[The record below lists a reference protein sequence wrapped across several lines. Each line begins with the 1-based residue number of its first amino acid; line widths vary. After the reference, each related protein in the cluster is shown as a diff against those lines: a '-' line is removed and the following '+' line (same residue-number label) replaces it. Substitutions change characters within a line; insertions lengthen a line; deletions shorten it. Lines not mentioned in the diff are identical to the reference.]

1 MNSSLR
7 LEEIDEG
14 PQNVSQEAGQNNSSG
29 VSEFSTYQGSNFA
42 RISLIIG
49 KSELEQMLKQMTFT
63 RSETLYLIALLHS
76 RTIEESPSDNFLAA
90 IAIPRIASPTEL
102 ADANKALRQDSKF
115 INKNATMMGSPRQ
128 PTTIENL
135 PEELL
140 SNIFIRLLA
149 KQLAQMRSVSKSWNS
164 LLSKSS
170 FVKTQLHHS
179 IYNKDKTLFHFS
191 DDHYYGFKLTVNP
204 NPQLI
209 SFIKLPPNP
218 ESPHTSIQV
227 IDSVDGLICSSY
239 SDTAIQI
246 WNPSLSTLLDLP
258 PYSMPSDEYDSIKI
272 FFRFGFDPKT
282 DDYKVV
288 KLTAFADGSS
298 VIWWMDVEIYSMKKG
313 SWKFITERVPSH
325 ITWIDENEVVC
336 VDGHDGHLHWLGH
349 FGEEKV
355 SKMIL
360 VFDLGSETFHEIP
373 FPDSIVAFKCGR
385 LDALGVL
392 GGKLCVMSR
401 DEDEDVGCVVWVM
414 KEYGVAESWVKH
426 HVFSQFIGDT
436 YPFGFTSANK
446 FLIQDQYYRLVLYD
460 PVTEEAQI
468 LKNDFSFPEY
478 EAGKIVE
485 YVDSLVWV
493 APVKCEIV
501 DGGGQN
507 WN

>member
-1 MNSSLR
+1 MNSSLS
-7 LEEIDEG
+7 LEEIDEE
-14 PQNVSQEAGQNNSSG
+14 PQHVSQEAGRNNSSG
-29 VSEFSTYQGSNFA
+29 VSELSTYQGSNFA
-42 RISLIIG
+42 RISLING
-49 KSELEQMLKQMTFT
+49 KSELEQMLKQLTFT

-90 IAIPRIASPTEL
+90 SKISRIASP
-102 ADANKALRQDSKF
+102 ADANKGSTMGTGPIALRQDSKF
-115 INKNATMMGSPRQ
+115 IYKNATMMGSPRQ
-128 PTTIENL
+128 STTIENL
-135 PEELL
+135 PNELL
-140 SNIFIRLLA
+140 VNIFIRLLA
-149 KQLAQMRSVSKSWNS
+149 KQLAQMRSISKSWNS

-170 FVKTQLHHS
+170 FVRTQLNHS
-179 IYNKDKTLFHFS
+179 IYNQDKTLFHFS
-191 DDHYYGFKLTVNP
+191 DDHYYGFKLSVNP

-218 ESPHTSIQV
+218 ESPHTSIRV
-227 IDSVDGLICSSY
+227 IDSVNGLICSSY

-246 WNPSLSTLLDLP
+246 WNPSLSTLLNLP

-313 SWKFITERVPSH
+313 SWKLITERVPSH
-325 ITWIDENEVVC
+325 ITWIDENDVVC

-355 SKMIL
+355 LQMIV
-360 VFDLGSETFHEIP
+360 VFDLGSETFREIP
-373 FPDSIVAFKCGR
+373 FPYSIVAFKNGR
-385 LDALGVL
+385 LDALAVL

-401 DEDEDVGCVVWVM
+401 DEDVGCEVWVM
-414 KEYGVAESWVKH
+414 EEYGWVKRH
-426 HVFSQFIGDT
+426 LFSQFIGDS

-446 FLIQDQYYRLVLYD
+446 FLIQDQYSRLVLYD
-460 PVTEEAQI
+460 LVTEVAQI
-468 LKNDFSFPEY
+468 LKNDFSYVEY
-478 EAGKIVE
+478 EAGKIME

-493 APVKCEIV
+493 APVKCEMV